1 MRKALFL
8 LVLVSFFACN
18 NVAKFKDAITNLTT
32 DWDSATSLV
41 TDFAGKLN
49 GAQAEMNTMKDAM
62 NLTEEVKAMLTEE
75 QKASVQQYISQF
87 GVHNQT
93 LGQLSGDVF
102 GFVNTWQEKAQEVE
116 ALKTGLTEGKL
127 PENVQE
133 QIDGLTGMIAEAKG
147 KVSGWEDTL
156 TNTSSEA
163 KSVYQQFKSII
174 EKASQPA
181 G

>member
-1 MRKALFL
+1 MRWVEILKPLH
-8 LVLVSFFACN
+8 
-18 NVAKFKDAITNLTT
+18 
-32 DWDSATSLV
+32 
-41 TDFAGKLN
+41 
-49 GAQAEMNTMKDAM
+49 
-62 NLTEEVKAMLTEE
+62 
-75 QKASVQQYISQF
+75 F
-87 GVHNQT
+87 GYNFDQR
-93 LGQLSGDVF
+93 LARKS
-102 GFVNTWQEKAQEVE
+102 QEVE

-174 EKASQPA
+174 EKATADMQ
-181 G
+181 